1 MLRSVLSGIDRKRFA
16 AFLKAPNFGRRR
28 GAGTEGGN
36 GYRWECPVCGESR
49 VNTMDEYGSKS
60 LGALKSHVRN
70 SDWGEHG
77 AARSYPADL
86 DVRELYQYVSPVSD
100 E

>member
-1 MLRSVLSGIDRKRFA
+1 MLRSVLSGIDRKRFVS
-16 AFLKAPNFGRRR
+16 LVKRPNLRRR
-28 GAGTEGGN
+28 EDAGTEEHN

-86 DVRELYQYVSPVSD
+86 DARELYRYVSPVGD